1 MRDTL
6 TLFPGRMKVCTR
18 TEKVLKIHLATVRLP
33 QKSSIAVNQ
42 ANCAVSTK
50 DSVSIHN
57 PVVPQD
63 TNQRPEH
70 DGF

>member
-18 TEKVLKIHLATVRLP
+18 TDKVLKIHLATVRLP

-42 ANCAVSTK
+42 ANCAVSTEN
-50 DSVSIHN
+50 SVSIHD
-57 PVVPQD
+57 PVVLEY
-63 TNQRPEH
+63 THQRPEH